1 MTTRPDLA
9 ADRCIEGG
17 GYTVRRPRRGPSDD
31 EVRMLI
37 NMHQEGDIA
46 FQLHSLAQLQL
57 IAGSVLLESRTY
69 EA

>member
-17 GYTVRRPRRGPSDD
+17 WYTVRRPRRGPSDD

-37 NMHQEGDIA
+37 SMQQEGEIA
-46 FQLHSLAQLQL
+46 FQFLSLAHLQL
-57 IAGSVLLESRTY
+57 ADRDY
-69 EA
+69 

>member
-9 ADRCIEGG
+9 AGRRIEGG

-37 NMHQEGDIA
+37 NMQQEGGIA
-46 FQLHSLAQLQL
+46 FQLHALANKAQ
-57 IAGSVLLESRTY
+57 
-69 EA
+69 